1 MRLSIITPAFNEAE
15 NLEAMYARLSAASA
29 AAGLDWEWVIVD
41 DHSRDGTFDVIQ
53 ALAIRDPRV
62 RGLRLA
68 RNSGSHT
75 AIACG
80 LHHVTGDA
88 ATVLAADLQD
98 PPETLAAMLAEWRAG
113 AQVVWAVR
121 RQREGE
127 SAPGLGFSRVYYFI
141 MRHVVGMKEMPATGA
156 DFFLADRIVIDAFR
170 RFPERH
176 VSVLALVT
184 WMGFR
189 QAFIEYDKQRRHAG
203 RSGWTLAKKIK
214 LVIDSVTGF
223 SDLPIRLCSY
233 MGLVLI
239 AAGVLVAAASV
250 TLLPSLGGGVL
261 LALALVIGLAGVQ
274 LLALGLVGEYVWR
287 ALDEA
292 RRRPPY
298 LIEAVAGAVGRP
310 QAMPAHE

>member
-298 LIEAVAGAVGRP
+298 LIEAVAGSVGRP

>member
-127 SAPGLGFSRVYYFI
+127 NAPGLGFSRVYYFI